1 MEASSH
7 CGRSAGQAGLSA
19 QISMAAE
26 GKGGKVGLV
35 FSMALCL
42 FIHLIE
48 CSEEG
53 LLLHI

>member
-7 CGRSAGQAGLSA
+7 CGRAGRISA

-35 FSMALCL
+35 PSTVPSHGML
-42 FIHLIE
+42 
-48 CSEEG
+48 
-53 LLLHI
+53 